1 MEILT
6 WWVVEGHSCTSH
18 ISQHWTDKRVVVLVD
33 QYLRCAE
40 ALAQQ
45 SFIED
50 LLVIKMHELLFACCQ
65 VVILALGGTART
77 HPMVAEAKKIHSE
90 ADNKVDLIRLR
101 NINILDHCEAIIEDV
116 HWQLVNVG
124 PAIQ

>member
-18 ISQHWTDKRVVVLVD
+18 ISQHWADKRVVVLVD

-45 SFIED
+45 RLIED
-50 LLVIKMHELLFACCQ
+50 LLVIQMQELSS
-65 VVILALGGTART
+65 AR
-77 HPMVAEAKKIHSE
+77 
-90 ADNKVDLIRLR
+90 
-101 NINILDHCEAIIEDV
+101 C
-116 HWQLVNVG
+116 
-124 PAIQ
+124 